1 MTKAKKVTVIQPSTN
16 FGGLLDIKLGMKD
29 VIDIIMQEEEDK
41 LTAELEQAIVLATQA
56 QKNKEDYI
64 TAMKSKLEKSFLELV
79 AAAFGLKEQDCT
91 ASNYSY
97 RDNIEISVTHDKS
110 DLSVNKRFPYTKKYL
125 KGRIKLGKIC
135 NDLQDIVW
143 RCEQRVTQ
151 LNKKSRK
158 ARTLIVKQLL
168 ANTPEGATLL
178 QQVTKAKQLLITPK

>member
-1 MTKAKKVTVIQPSTN
+1 
-16 FGGLLDIKLGMKD
+16 LLDIKLGMKD